1 MFNRLFTP
9 KWEHADPRV
18 RRKALAS
25 GVAPAAAVAKAA
37 REDEDP
43 EVRRC
48 AVEYL
53 DDLELLAALAA
64 TEPLPSIREVAGQ
77 RLRALLAGPL
87 QVGPPLEA
95 RLETLRQACAPE
107 LCVFLARQA
116 QVAEIRTSVLEQVK
130 ETSVLCAVAIEDP
143 VAAVRRAALERIEDP
158 QGWETVARETRK
170 KDKQVSRLARERL
183 EAWRKARSDRE
194 NTERLCREMEELL
207 AETLQAGDQLR
218 IRRLDGQWEPLESSA
233 SRQLTTR
240 YRHARELAVAEIER
254 LAALQSAR
262 RAICVDLEGLLVG
275 VHDNAGSDALSAE
288 DLLVSLDTAI
298 GRWQAQLPEAD
309 DDDPLAQRFAGLVK
323 QVRRESERL
332 ARDRACAARLQALV
346 QQAGALRDEQAKLDE
361 PRIKKLESRWA
372 ALEQPTSR
380 SLAEALQDDFDSALQ
395 LLRERLERQR
405 RQRQQALDT
414 AEGLLAELESALQEG
429 ELERA
434 LSLRDRLRH
443 LLKTARGVAEHKRL
457 ALQEQLQ
464 GMQPRLE
471 ELRQWRHW
479 GGGKARLRLCTEIE
493 ALAGSVRSAEDVAA
507 RVRNARDAW
516 KRIDHGEG
524 PAGEALW
531 QRFDQAC
538 TRAYEPYQ
546 REQREQA
553 AQRAA
558 HLGQKQAL
566 CAELDAFERDTDWK
580 QVDWQAADQRVR
592 KARERWRRIGPV
604 PGKARRVLEKNYHEV
619 LERLE
624 SHLGKERERELRR
637 RRALIAAVEKL
648 ATAPDSRAAG
658 RAVKEA
664 QAKWKPAVQAA
675 RQVEQSLWLQF
686 RSACDAV
693 YTHTRKQREAADA
706 EQQTNLEHKIALC
719 TALETLL
726 EDKDTDFREFAQR
739 FGTSRSEWAGIGT
752 IPRKV
757 ERATQAR
764 YEALEKR
771 FAQRQQQQVKAAA
784 ECVLQ
789 GLRARSRLC
798 ECLEA
803 EVLDSTLEAGSH
815 QALLEETRQA
825 WQALDALDT
834 GAEKVLRERFDLASR
849 ALGGDEQ
856 AGQTLLDGVPKNL
869 DKCLE
874 LCLQLEIAAGI
885 DSPAEFAGA
894 RMQFQV
900 SRLAEA
906 MHHKIEEPRARQ
918 DPLWD
923 LQIAWYQAGPVP
935 REAQGSLE
943 ARFGHAV
950 ASSGSAPET

>member
-18 RRKALAS
+18 RRKALES
-25 GVAPAAAVAKAA
+25 GVVPAEVMAKAA

-43 EVRRC
+43 DVRRC

-53 DDLELLAALAA
+53 DNFELLAALAA
-64 TEPLPSIREVAGQ
+64 TEPVPSIREVAGQ

-95 RLETLRQACAPE
+95 RLDTLRHACTPE

-130 ETSVLCAVAIEDP
+130 ETAVLCAVAIEDP

-158 QGWETVARETRK
+158 QGWETVARETRN

-183 EAWRKARSDRE
+183 DAWRKDRSDRE
-194 NTERLCREMEELL
+194 NAERLCREMEGLL

-218 IRRLDGQWEPLESSA
+218 IRRLDGQWEPLEYSA
-233 SRQLTTR
+233 SRQLTTC
-240 YRHARELAVAEIER
+240 YRRARELAVAEIER
-254 LAALQSAR
+254 LAELQSAR
-262 RAICVDLEGLLVG
+262 RAICVDLEGLLAG
-275 VHDNAGSDALSAE
+275 MNDNAGSDALSAE

-298 GRWQAQLPEAD
+298 ARWQAQLPEVD
-309 DDDPLAQRFAGLVK
+309 DNDPLAQRFAGLVK

-332 ARDRACAARLQALV
+332 ARDRACAVPLQALV

-395 LLRERLERQR
+395 VLRERLERQR
-405 RQRQQALDT
+405 RQRLQALDT

-516 KRIDHGEG
+516 KRIDHAEG

-546 REQREQA
+546 RERREQA
-553 AQRAA
+553 ARREA
-558 HLGQKQAL
+558 HLEQKQAL

-580 QVDWQAADQRVR
+580 QVDWPAADQRVR

-604 PGKARRVLEKNYHEV
+604 PGKARRVLEKNYREV

-637 RRALIAAVEKL
+637 RRALIAEVEKL
-648 ATAPDSRAAG
+648 ATAPDLRAAG

-693 YTHTRKQREAADA
+693 YKHNRQQHEAADA
-706 EQQTNLEHKIALC
+706 EQQTNLERKTALC
-719 TALETLL
+719 TELETLL
-726 EDKDTDFREFAQR
+726 EDTDTDFRDIAQR
-739 FGTSRSEWAGIGT
+739 FDKSRSEWAGIGT

-771 FAQRQQQQVKAAA
+771 FAQRQQQQAKAAA

-803 EVLDSTLEAGSH
+803 EVLESTLEAESR
-815 QALLEETRQA
+815 QALVEETRQA
-825 WQALDALDT
+825 WQALEALDA
-834 GAEKVLRERFDLASR
+834 GAEKVLRERLDLASR

-856 AGQTLLDGVPKNL
+856 ARQTLLDGVPKNL
-869 DKCLE
+869 EQRLE
-874 LCLQLEIAAGI
+874 LCLQMEIAAGI

-900 SRLAEA
+900 SRLADA

-918 DPLWD
+918 DPLRD

-935 REAQGSLE
+935 REAQGRLE
-943 ARFGHAV
+943 ARFGHAI
-950 ASSGSAPET
+950 ASSGSGPET